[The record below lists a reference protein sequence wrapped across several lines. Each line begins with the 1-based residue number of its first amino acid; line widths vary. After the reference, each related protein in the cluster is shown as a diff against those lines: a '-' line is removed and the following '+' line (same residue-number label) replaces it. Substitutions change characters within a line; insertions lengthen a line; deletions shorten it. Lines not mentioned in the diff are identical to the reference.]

1 MLVFLLIIV
10 PIGLL
15 LIWAIVY
22 DVKHRWAPLTD
33 NNPRAVTKKMRIE
46 GEGKASEW
54 GGGVSEGD
62 RPVA

>member
-1 MLVFLLIIV
+1 MLVFLLVIV

-22 DVKHRWAPLTD
+22 DVRHRRAPLMDT
-33 NNPRAVTKKMRIE
+33 NPRAVAKKMRIE

-54 GGGVSEGD
+54 GAGGL
-62 RPVA
+62 

>member
-22 DVKHRWAPLTD
+22 DVKHRRAPLTD
-33 NNPRAVTKKMRIE
+33 HNPRAVAKKLRIE
-46 GEGKASEW
+46 DEGKA
-54 GGGVSEGD
+54 GLG
-62 RPVA
+62 

>member
-22 DVKHRWAPLTD
+22 DVKHRRDPLTD
-33 NNPRAVTKKMRIE
+33 HNPRAVAKKLRTE
-46 GEGKASEW
+46 DEGKA
-54 GGGVSEGD
+54 GLG
-62 RPVA
+62 